1 MEAFYLVTFA
11 WLIFLVTFGY
21 WDQKCNLQTL
31 CIAIFFA
38 RATFYRPIARRNHYE
53 ISSIWGAKM
62 PILQFSRN
70 SLLFYIRF
78 SKEVV
83 DRMLS
88 IFLCLPSARDCQW
101 NASAIFR
108 LKRTKTYDDICMPSW
123 FCYSSVARPL
133 FPDVP
138 TVLPS
143 RQFIFTFNR
152 WSKNSCNIYGVGAT
166 QLMTSTTRYFLELF

>member
-1 MEAFYLVTFA
+1 MCFAKIVHCYL
-11 WLIFLVTFGY
+11 FLLG
-21 WDQKCNLQTL
+21 
-31 CIAIFFA
+31 
-38 RATFYRPIARRNHYE
+38 
-53 ISSIWGAKM
+53 
-62 PILQFSRN
+62 
-70 SLLFYIRF
+70 LLFTDLLLEETITRSRQFEELKCQSYNFLEILCF
-78 SKEVV
+78 LSKIFKRSCWQNV
-83 DRMLS
+83 
-88 IFLCLPSARDCQW
+88 INFLCLPSARDCQW